1 MAFGCFASLKQAQ
14 RFLLLTTYIILNYIA
29 NSIIDNIIFQILS
42 ITLSV
47 PVSLDINSLSCKRN
61 IVLSFLMKQ
70 DSKSKADR
78 AVPVRVPGREVAVS
92 AGQASGRPVV
102 QVAAAPG
109 APDATRAARR
119 IEGGAARH
127 YIAPIKNQLILK

>member
-70 DSKSKADR
+70 DSKSKAGR
-78 AVPVRVPGREVAVS
+78 AVPVRVPRREVAES
-92 AGQASGRPVV
+92 ERRPGQRQARSPGRR
-102 QVAAAPG
+102 
-109 APDATRAARR
+109 RARGTGRHPSRPKNRR
-119 IEGGAARH
+119 RSRTPL
-127 YIAPIKNQLILK
+127 YCSN